1 MAAGKKQH
9 VMTHPDG
16 GWQVKGEGNEKATKR
31 FTTKA
36 EAEAYAKDVAK
47 NQNSSVVAHKKDGK
61 IQKKR

>member
-31 FTTKA
+31 FATKA